1 MANGRNNKKMGG
13 NSNTKRN
20 GNSSGNNNGNGT
32 SEENAELSAE
42 DYEIIAAALAT
53 LGEFFA
59 FLSLVKA
66 RQVTKET
73 GGEIEVPEIFTLST
87 KKPSRRKL
95 R

>member
-20 GNSSGNNNGNGT
+20 GNNNGNGT

>member
-13 NSNTKRN
+13 KGNTNSN
-20 GNSSGNNNGNGT
+20 GNSNGNNNGNG
-32 SEENAELSAE
+32 SSAEAAELSAE

>member
-13 NSNTKRN
+13 NSNTKSN
-20 GNSSGNNNGNGT
+20 GNSNGKNNGNGN
-32 SEENAELSAE
+32 SEETTELSAE

-66 RQVTKET
+66 RQVTKES
-73 GGEIEVPEIFTLST
+73 GGEVIVPEIFTLST
-87 KKPSRRKL
+87 KKSSRRKS

>member
-13 NSNTKRN
+13 NSNAKSN
-20 GNSSGNNNGNGT
+20 GNSNGNNNGNGN
-32 SEENAELSAE
+32 SEETAELSAE

-53 LGEFFA
+53 LGDFFA

-73 GGEIEVPEIFTLST
+73 GGEVEVPEIFTLST

>member
-13 NSNTKRN
+13 NSNAKSN
-20 GNSSGNNNGNGT
+20 GNSNGNNNGNGN
-32 SEENAELSAE
+32 SEETTELSAE